1 MLHSPFF
8 IFYYIKIMEEQI
20 DTLQF
25 LNDPEL
31 VKEINRLM
39 NPVITRSLSEEDK
52 ALNRRFRRGP
62 EDYFLE
68 NNTFTGTHFV
78 NHFKLIV
85 ERKSTLS
92 RSCRDCVKTYV
103 ITAMHNL
110 YLKSQMKEENGNQ
123 EESRS

>member
-1 MLHSPFF
+1 MA
-8 IFYYIKIMEEQI
+8 EQVDMI
-20 DTLQF
+20 QL

-31 VKEINRLM
+31 IKEINKLM
-39 NPVITRSLSEEDK
+39 NPVINRTITEEQK
-52 ALNRRFRRGP
+52 ANNIRFRRSP
-62 EDYFLE
+62 EDYFLD
-68 NNTFTGTHFV
+68 NGTFTGTHFI

-92 RSCRDCVKTYV
+92 RSCRDCVKNYV

-110 YLKSQMKEENGNQ
+110 YLKSQMKEENGNK